1 MPLVSETI
9 IKHGVSH
16 QQADNQ
22 AGKPGLKLIPC
33 FTDTSQRA
41 AVGPWRG
48 SSPALHLP
56 GESPFRKHYPFMF
69 FSDRRCKVLHSFPP
83 SVRKPVKQ

>member
-22 AGKPGLKLIPC
+22 AGKPGLKIIPC

-41 AVGPWRG
+41 AVVPWRG
-48 SSPALHLP
+48 SRVGVRELASPA
-56 GESPFRKHYPFMF
+56 
-69 FSDRRCKVLHSFPP
+69 
-83 SVRKPVKQ
+83 SVWGISI